1 VGTGASAIR
10 GIEKPWSVPQVTHT
24 EFSKPSRLEQTAQAK
39 ALTGPTVGDRRF
51 VQVNCAP
58 VEVEDDVGTG
68 DET

>member
-1 VGTGASAIR
+1 
-10 GIEKPWSVPQVTHT
+10 VPQVTHT

-51 VQVNCAP
+51 VEVNGA
-58 VEVEDDVGTG
+58 VYEIDDAVGTG